1 VAFHARSRRSSRTTR
16 ESSRESVLGLAGW
29 LFADLLLALS
39 VVFLVAQDRPSQET
53 DKDAKI
59 AQLEEIIAEK
69 NSLIEENEAIIEK
82 LTGRV
87 DDLEAIC
94 NAQGCAE
101 ASGLSP
107 GKQLIIEVPGGA
119 ARGMT
124 VSRMRG
130 ALSRATLT
138 VEEVDTKKKTPT
150 TWEQLI
156 RQNRRIGFVIF
167 FTRDSVSVQN
177 QAEKNLGKLVEALV
191 EKKLVDPELQLEK
204 SSDGVYRYDVFPNL
218 IYKED
223 DYDLAKEDNLK
234 VRALMFTYTSP
245 LSSTTTTTPED

>member
-1 VAFHARSRRSSRTTR
+1 VAFHARNRRSSRTTR
-16 ESSRESVLGLAGW
+16 ESSRESVFGLAGW

-59 AQLEEIIAEK
+59 AQLEEIIKEK
-69 NSLIEENEAIIEK
+69 NSLIEEKETVIDK

-94 NAQGCAE
+94 DANGCAE

-124 VSRMRG
+124 VGRMRI
-130 ALSRATLT
+130 ALDRAILT

-150 TWEQLI
+150 TWENLTK
-156 RQNRRIGFVIF
+156 QNRRIGFVIF
-167 FTRDSVSVQN
+167 FTRDSVAVQA
-177 QAEKNLGKLVEALV
+177 QAERNLGELVEVLV
-191 EKKLVDPELQLEK
+191 EKKLVDPDLQLEK
-204 SSDGVYRYDVFPNL
+204 SSGGNFRFDVFPNL
-218 IYKED
+218 TRYSD
-223 DYDLAKEDNLK
+223 DFVKGDNLRI
-234 VRALMFTYTSP
+234 RALMFTYTSP
-245 LSSTTTTTPED
+245 LSGATTTTVED